1 MNYQQHSGATE
12 QRICAEHGEFE
23 STRIGDAGAGS
34 VWSRCPACKAA
45 EAARTQARDAA
56 ENERRDADRK
66 RGLMA
71 TSMIPPRYVDRRLE
85 TFRADNDGQK
95 AARLTATR
103 LAKRIVDEP
112 DGGWSL
118 ILCGN
123 VGTGKTHL
131 ACGIALAVID
141 AGKQARYE
149 TVLTAMRSI
158 KATYS
163 KDSPIDEQEAIDTLV
178 NYDLLILDEV
188 GVQTGTEY
196 EKTLLFEV
204 INERYQWRK
213 STILI
218 SNLTREALAA
228 YLGERTIDRF
238 RETGGVVP
246 FSWESQRGKAR

>member
-1 MNYQQHSGATE
+1 MNSPKP
-12 QRICAEHGEFE
+12 
-23 STRIGDAGAGS
+23 S
-34 VWSRCPACKAA
+34 VAIEVA
-45 EAARTQARDAA
+45 
-56 ENERRDADRK
+56 
-66 RGLMA
+66 
-71 TSMIPPRYVDRRLE
+71 MIPPRYRECRLE
-85 TFRADNDGQK
+85 TFRLDNEGQK
-95 AARLTATR
+95 FAHGVASN
-103 LAKRIVDEP
+103 LAKRIVEDP
-112 DGGWSL
+112 RGGWSL

-131 ACGIALAVID
+131 ACALAIAVIE
-141 AGKQARYE
+141 AGGDARYE

-163 KDSPIDEQEAIDTLV
+163 KKSDLDEQEAIDTLV

-204 INERYQWRK
+204 INERYQYRK

-218 SNLTREALAA
+218 SNLTREALTD
-228 YLGERTIDRF
+228 YLGERTVDRF

-246 FSWESQRGKAR
+246 FGWESQRGKVRA